1 MIFAADK
8 NFPKF
13 VHNDTIIKTFL
24 DLPTDQFFLPNSYQ
38 PRRKI
43 KKLFRESTLSHL
55 QSQQSNTYLNESLE
69 KPVNSVSF
77 SINLRK
83 FTHYESEMS
92 LQKEPK
98 TIKIAKSPPKDKE
111 LSENFSERN
120 HYFQKYME
128 YQRGKHP
135 EVEKNETLFKF
146 LSKKHKKKPYILE
159 KKQKANIEI
168 NKTKRLINENTE
180 EPPSIVSLKSRM
192 SQKMSIMLPS
202 INETNNYNRSM
213 KFQNTVKR
221 LSNLMSFTDLT
232 RLRIQIIPNFKEL
245 LVVLKKLEKN
255 LNEYFHM
262 VGYNDRAAKILK
274 SLLSKKIDMKG
285 LFFHEDNG
293 KLIEP
298 ISLMHME
305 EQCIIRESVYENGT
319 FIKKDR
325 VDLLMIEE
333 LKALDLKIEEM
344 KNEKYIE
351 DLKTTKDSLLD
362 GYSKLKEIENK
373 MPFSDKIH
381 RVNELEHI
389 NKLNF
394 EVMPNIC
401 FMKEIE
407 EFERQFGECDLID
420 KKNIMISRA
429 LEELIGEIKKHAK
442 KEKDKKPIF
451 KKKRRKE

>member
-13 VHNDTIIKTFL
+13 VHNDTIIKTFPE
-24 DLPTDQFFLPNSYQ
+24 LPTQQFFLPNSYQ
-38 PRRKI
+38 PLKKI
-43 KKLFRESTLSHL
+43 KKPFHESTLSHL
-55 QSQQSNTYLNESLE
+55 QSQLSNTTLNKSLE

-77 SINLRK
+77 SLNLRQL
-83 FTHYESEMS
+83 TQNESAIS
-92 LQKEPK
+92 LQKQLK
-98 TIKIAKSPPKDKE
+98 KNKNNKSPPKDKE

-128 YQRGKHP
+128 YQREKHP
-135 EVEKNETLFKF
+135 EAEKNEMLFRF
-146 LSKKHKKKPYILE
+146 LPKKHKNKSYILE
-159 KKQKANIEI
+159 KKQASSIKI
-168 NKTKRLINENTE
+168 NKTKAEISENKQ

-192 SQKMSIMLPS
+192 SQKMSIVLPS
-202 INETNNYNRSM
+202 INETHSYTRS
-213 KFQNTVKR
+213 KLPNSIKR

-232 RLRIQIIPNFKEL
+232 RIRIQIIPNFKEL
-245 LVVLKKLEKN
+245 VPVLKKLERN

-274 SLLSKKIDMKG
+274 NLLSKKINMKG

-298 ISLMHME
+298 ISLLHME
-305 EQCIIRESVYENGT
+305 EQCIIRETVYENGK
-319 FIKKDR
+319 FVKKDR
-325 VDLLMIEE
+325 VDPLMIEE

-351 DLKTTKDSLLD
+351 DLKTTKDSLLE

-373 MPFSDKIH
+373 MTFSEKMR
-381 RVNELEHI
+381 RVHELEPI
-389 NKLNF
+389 NRLNF

-420 KKNIMISRA
+420 KKNIMISKA
-429 LEELIGEIKKHAK
+429 LEEVIGEIKRNAK
-442 KEKDKKPIF
+442 KETDKKPVF